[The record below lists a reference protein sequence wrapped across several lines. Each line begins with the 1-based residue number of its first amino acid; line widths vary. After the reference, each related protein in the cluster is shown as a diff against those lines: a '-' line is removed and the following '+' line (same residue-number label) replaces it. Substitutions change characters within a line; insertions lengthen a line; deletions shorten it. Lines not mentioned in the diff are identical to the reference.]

1 MHRIVIT
8 RDQFDHFIP
17 FSHPFLVH
25 AHVLLFFVSLILA
38 IGWNR
43 MYQAYL
49 ASGDMAAAV
58 SFLNKVP
65 KDDPHVR
72 SVIHA
77 CRVTYG
83 KPKDQE
89 KKKKKKI

>member
-1 MHRIVIT
+1 MRM
-8 RDQFDHFIP
+8 
-17 FSHPFLVH
+17 FS
-25 AHVLLFFVSLILA
+25 LFFVSLILT

-49 ASGDMAAAV
+49 ASGDMEAAA
-58 SFLNKVP
+58 SFLDKVP

-83 KPKDQE
+83 NPKDQE
-89 KKKKKKI
+89 KKKKKKKKI